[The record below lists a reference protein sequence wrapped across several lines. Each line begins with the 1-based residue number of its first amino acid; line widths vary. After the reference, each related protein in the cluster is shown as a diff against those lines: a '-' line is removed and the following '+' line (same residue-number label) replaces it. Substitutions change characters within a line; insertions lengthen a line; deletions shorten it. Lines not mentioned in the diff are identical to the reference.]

1 MEGYA
6 EMVEIAKREAREK
19 VRSLGQAV
27 DVRVF
32 LPKTLRE
39 DREFLKEIEDIVE
52 KLRQKT
58 L

>member
-1 MEGYA
+1 
-6 EMVEIAKREAREK
+6 MVEIAKREAREK

-58 L
+58 P